1 MMGAKIRWMV
11 LGMCMALMYNGL
23 VWGADAPLAK
33 DQVVRYGS
41 QYGDIGSLDPHFA
54 TIGSDMSILNC
65 IYNGLVRFPK
75 GTIDFEKIEPDLAE
89 RWEKSAD
96 YTKWT
101 FFLRKHVKWHK
112 DFGELTAEDVKFSI
126 ERVMDPKTG
135 SPFRTQFANFG
146 EVRVLDRY
154 TVQLVLKRPDP
165 FLLLR
170 VMDYQGGIVVS
181 KKAVEKYGKDFKIN
195 PVGTGPFEF
204 VEYRPRERVILK
216 RNESYFRGK
225 PILERVEY
233 IFMPEINSRLLAFQK
248 GELDCLRFADQY
260 IPVLR
265 SQGAIIDLPWP
276 GEYNAYFINITKKP
290 LDDIRV
296 RRALAHGIN
305 RKQLMKFM
313 GEAVLGEAYSAC
325 PNGYFG
331 HTDQVP
337 RYDYDP
343 VKAKELLREAGYPNG
358 FTMKVYM
365 SSSETMKMT
374 AEIIQEQW
382 RKIGVNMEI
391 EIVDHSTYHSMIR
404 KDANP
409 VIAYNCAR
417 IPICD
422 IYMTQFLHSNSIVG
436 KPTAIT
442 NFSHYTAIDEYLD
455 KARME
460 TDPEKQKKL
469 YAEAQRKVLEDCVM
483 IPTVIRPNFN
493 GARRPYV
500 DLGYPFK
507 ASMFYDYVF
516 DETSRILKH

>member
-1 MMGAKIRWMV
+1 MVMSAKSVVFGVFVAFMF
-11 LGMCMALMYNGL
+11 GGL
-23 VWGADAPLAK
+23 AQAADAQLAK

-54 TIGSDMSILNC
+54 SIGSDMSILNC
-65 IYNGLVRFPK
+65 IYNGLVRFLE
-75 GTIDFEKIEPDLAE
+75 GTIEFEKIEPDLAE
-89 RWEKSAD
+89 RWERSAD
-96 YTKWT
+96 FTKWT
-101 FFLRKHVKWHK
+101 FYLRKNVKWHK
-112 DFGELTAEDVKFSI
+112 DFGEFTAEDVKFSI
-126 ERVMDPKTG
+126 ERVMDPKTA
-135 SPFRTQFANFG
+135 SPFRGQFANFN
-146 EVRVLDRY
+146 EVKVVDKH
-154 TVQLVLKRPDP
+154 TVQLTLKRPDP

-181 KKAVEKYGKDFKIN
+181 KKAVEKYGKDFKLN

-204 VEYRPRERVILK
+204 VEYRPRERVVLK
-216 RNESYFRGK
+216 RYDSYFRGK

-233 IFMPEINSRLLAFQK
+233 IFMQEINSRMLAFQK

-265 SQGAIIDLPWP
+265 SMGATIDLPWP

-305 RKQLMKFM
+305 RKELMKFM
-313 GEAVLGEAYSAC
+313 GEGVLGEAYSAC

-331 HTDQVP
+331 FTDQVTK
-337 RYDYDP
+337 YEYDP
-343 VKAKELLREAGYPNG
+343 AKAKELLKQAGLPNG

-382 RKIGVNMEI
+382 RKIGVNMDV

-436 KPTAIT
+436 KPTAVT
-442 NFSHYTAIDEYLD
+442 NFSHYTAIDDFLD
-455 KARME
+455 QARME

-469 YAEAQRKVLEDCVM
+469 YAEAQKKVLEDCVM

-500 DLGYPFK
+500 DLGYNFK

-516 DETSRILKH
+516 NETSRILKH

>member
-1 MMGAKIRWMV
+1 MGTKARWIV
-11 LGMCMALMYNGL
+11 LGILTALMMNGIAQ
-23 VWGADAPLAK
+23 GADVPLAK
-33 DQVVRYGS
+33 EQVVRYGS

-65 IYNGLVRFPK
+65 IYNGLVRFPR
-75 GTIDFEKIEPDLAE
+75 GTIDLEKMEPDLAE
-89 RWEKSAD
+89 RWEKSPD

-101 FFLRKHVKWHK
+101 FYLRRNVKWHK

-135 SPFRTQFANFG
+135 SPFRTQFANFA
-146 EVRVLDRY
+146 EVKVLDKY
-154 TVQLVLKRPDP
+154 TVQLILKRPDP

-170 VMDYQGGIVVS
+170 VMDYQGGIVVN
-181 KKAVEKYGKDFKIN
+181 KKAVEKFGKDFKVN

-216 RNESYFRGK
+216 RNDLYFRGK

-265 SQGAIIDLPWP
+265 SAGATIDLPWP
-276 GEYNAYFINITKKP
+276 GEYNAYFINTTKKP

-305 RKQLMKFM
+305 RKELVKFM

-331 HTDQVP
+331 HTDRVS
-337 RYDYDP
+337 RYEYDP
-343 VKAKELLREAGYPNG
+343 AKARELLKEAGFPNG

-382 RKIGVNMEI
+382 RKIGVNMDL

-436 KPTAIT
+436 RPTAVT
-442 NFSHYTAIDEYLD
+442 NFSHYTAIDDYLD
-455 KARME
+455 KARVE

-469 YAEAQRKVLEDCVM
+469 YAEAQKKVMEDCVM

-493 GARRPYV
+493 GARKPYL

-516 DETSRILKH
+516 DETTRILKH